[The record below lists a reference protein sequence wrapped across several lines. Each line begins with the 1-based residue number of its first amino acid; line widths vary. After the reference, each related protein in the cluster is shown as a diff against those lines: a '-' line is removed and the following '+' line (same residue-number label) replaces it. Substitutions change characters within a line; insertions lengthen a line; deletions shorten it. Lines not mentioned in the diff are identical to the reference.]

1 MLLEGA
7 AAAAAGADEGGTQ
20 NAVVAFSGPFYL
32 AFCSLLSL
40 SCFLFFVF
48 IFLFFFSSFAFCL
61 RGGGISVVIR
71 NFNQE

>member
-48 IFLFFFSSFAFCL
+48 IFLFFFLAL
-61 RGGGISVVIR
+61 LHSVCAAAVSV
-71 NFNQE
+71 